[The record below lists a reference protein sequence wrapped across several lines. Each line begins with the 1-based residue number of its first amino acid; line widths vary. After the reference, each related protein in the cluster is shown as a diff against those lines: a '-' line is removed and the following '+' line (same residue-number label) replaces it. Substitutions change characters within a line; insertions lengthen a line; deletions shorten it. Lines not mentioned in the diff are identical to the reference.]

1 MVVSTFERQ
10 LHGKRARQHGLE
22 MIDKLEAK

>member
-10 LHGKRARQHGLE
+10 LHGKRARQNGLE
-22 MIDKLEAK
+22 MTVKLEAK